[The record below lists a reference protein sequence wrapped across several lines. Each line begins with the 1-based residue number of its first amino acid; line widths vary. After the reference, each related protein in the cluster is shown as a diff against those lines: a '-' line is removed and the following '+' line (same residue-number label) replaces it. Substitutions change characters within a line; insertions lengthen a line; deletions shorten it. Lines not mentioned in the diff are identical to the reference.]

1 MIFTFDERPADSP
14 FVEKLWR
21 TQSESDG
28 TFLSRA
34 VCHWE
39 MVVTKHRGK
48 TTLTVRGPET
58 KATLAHCPEDAE
70 FFGIQFKLGTF
81 MPRLSARD
89 LLDGEMDLP
98 EATSRSFWLSGS
110 TWQFPDYDNA
120 ETFVNRLVREEL
132 LVCDPIVDASLQG
145 QPQKL
150 SLRSVQRRFLQATGL
165 THSAVHQIER
175 AREAVALLEQGISI
189 LDTVDQAG
197 YADQPHLTRSLK
209 RLIGYT
215 PAQIIERSK
224 SR

>member
-89 LLDGEMDLP
+89 LLDGEKDLP